1 MITNK
6 SYHVPVLL
14 DASIEALNLGDGGGN
29 WMDATFGGGGHSRLI
44 ISKLN
49 DEGRLFGF
57 DQDPDAK
64 KNSIEDS
71 RFTLVEANFRYA
83 KQFLNLKGVK
93 NLDGMLADL
102 GVSSHQFDTAE
113 RGFSLR
119 MDGPLD
125 MRMNHSSGRSASK
138 LIEDSTWEELMVVLR
153 MYGEVNRPDKLARTI
168 KAASDNSPIKTTNDL
183 VKVLI
188 KHAPSGRENKFYAQ
202 VFQALRIEVNDELVA
217 LRELLEQATLLLK
230 PGGRLAIISY
240 HSLEDRLVKH
250 FMRSGNF
257 EDKVE
262 KDIKGQT
269 LAPFS
274 QVVRKAIV
282 ATPEEVL
289 DNPRARSARLRIAE
303 RTSSTPKAC

>member
-1 MITNK
+1 MTNH

-14 DASIEALNLGDGGGN
+14 DASIEALKLGDGGGD
-29 WMDATFGGGGHSRLI
+29 WMDATFGGGGHSRVI

-49 DEGRLFGF
+49 NEGRLFSF
-57 DQDPDAK
+57 DQDPDAVANK
-64 KNSIEDS
+64 IDDS
-71 RFTLVEANFRYA
+71 RFNLVEANFRYA
-83 KQFLNLKGVK
+83 KQFLSLHGVK
-93 NLDGMLADL
+93 ELSGMLADL
-102 GVSSHQFDTAE
+102 GVSSHQFDTAD

-125 MRMNHSSGRSASK
+125 MRMNHSSGLSAAE
-138 LIEDSTWEELMVVLR
+138 LIEESTWEELMVVLR

-183 VKVLI
+183 IKAI
-188 KHAPSGRENKFYAQ
+188 SKHAPSGRENKFYAQ
-202 VFQALRIEVNDELVA
+202 VFQALRIEVNDELAA
-217 LRELLEQATLLLK
+217 LKDLLEQATQLIK

-262 KDIKGQT
+262 KDIKGVS
-269 LAPFS
+269 LAPFK

-289 DNPRARSARLRIAE
+289 GNPRARSARLRIAE
-303 RTSSTPKAC
+303 RTTYTPKS

>member
-1 MITNK
+1 MTNH

-14 DASIEALNLGDGGGN
+14 DASIEALKLGDGGGD
-29 WMDATFGGGGHSRLI
+29 WMDATFGGGGHSRVI

-49 DEGRLFGF
+49 NEGRLFSF
-57 DQDPDAK
+57 DQDPDAVANK
-64 KNSIEDS
+64 IDDS
-71 RFTLVEANFRYA
+71 RFNLVEANFRYA
-83 KQFLNLKGVK
+83 KQFLSLHGVK
-93 NLDGMLADL
+93 ELSGMLADL
-102 GVSSHQFDTAE
+102 GVSSHQFDTAD

-125 MRMNHSSGRSASK
+125 MRMNHSSGLSAAE
-138 LIEDSTWEELMVVLR
+138 LIEESTWEELMVVLR

-168 KAASDNSPIKTTNDL
+168 KAASENSPIKTTNDL
-183 VKVLI
+183 IKAI
-188 KHAPSGRENKFYAQ
+188 SKHAPSGRENKFYAQ
-202 VFQALRIEVNDELVA
+202 VFQALRIEVNDELAA
-217 LRELLEQATLLLK
+217 LKDLLEQATQLIK

-262 KDIKGQT
+262 KDIKGAS
-269 LAPFS
+269 LAPFK
-274 QVVRKAIV
+274 QVVRKATV

-289 DNPRARSARLRIAE
+289 GNPRARSARLRIAE
-303 RTSSTPKAC
+303 RTTYNPN

>member
-1 MITNK
+1 MTNT

-29 WMDATFGGGGHSRLI
+29 WMDATLGGGGHSRVI

-83 KQFLNLKGVK
+83 KQFLNLNGVK

-125 MRMNHSSGRSASK
+125 MRMNHSSGRSASE

-168 KAASDNSPIKTTNDL
+168 KAASDNSPIKTTHDL

-202 VFQALRIEVNDELVA
+202 VFQALRIEVNDELGA

-269 LAPFS
+269 LAPFI

-303 RTSSTPKAC
+303 RTTYTPEAC

>member
-1 MITNK
+1 MPNT

-14 DASIEALNLGDGGGN
+14 EASIEALNLGDGGGN
-29 WMDATFGGGGHSRLI
+29 WMDATFGGGGHSRVI
-44 ISKLN
+44 VSKLSK
-49 DEGRLFGF
+49 EGMLYGF
-57 DQDPDAK
+57 DQDPDALLNK
-64 KNSIEDS
+64 IDDS

-83 KQFLNLKGVK
+83 KQFLGLHGVK
-93 NLDGMLADL
+93 ELSGMLADL
-102 GVSSHQFDTAE
+102 GVSSHQFDTAK

-125 MRMNHSSGRSASK
+125 MRMNPDAGLSAAE
-138 LIEDSTWEELMVVLR
+138 LIQESTGEELMMILR
-153 MYGEVNRPDKLARTI
+153 TYGEVNRPDKLARVI
-168 KAASDNSPIKTTNDL
+168 KAASNDSPINTTSDL
-183 VKVLI
+183 IKVLS
-188 KHAPSGRENKFYAQ
+188 KSAPGGRENKYYAQ
-202 VFQALRIEVNDELVA
+202 VFQALRIEVNDELAA
-217 LRELLEQATLLLK
+217 LRELLEAATSLIK

-262 KDIKGQT
+262 KDIKGMT
-269 LAPFS
+269 LAPFK

-289 DNPRARSARLRIAE
+289 KNPRARSARLRIAE
-303 RTSSTPKAC
+303 RTTFNPSVK

>member
-1 MITNK
+1 MTNH

-14 DASIEALNLGDGGGN
+14 DASIEALKLGDGGGD
-29 WMDATFGGGGHSRLI
+29 WMDATFGGGGHSRVI

-49 DEGRLFGF
+49 NEGRLFSF
-57 DQDPDAK
+57 DQDPDAVANK
-64 KNSIEDS
+64 IDDS
-71 RFTLVEANFRYA
+71 RFNLVEANFRYA
-83 KQFLNLKGVK
+83 KQFLSLHGVK
-93 NLDGMLADL
+93 ELSGMLADL
-102 GVSSHQFDTAE
+102 GVSSHQFDTAD

-125 MRMNHSSGRSASK
+125 MRMNHSSGLSAAE
-138 LIEDSTWEELMVVLR
+138 LIEESTWEELMVVLR

-183 VKVLI
+183 IKAI
-188 KHAPSGRENKFYAQ
+188 SKHAPSGRENKFYAQ
-202 VFQALRIEVNDELVA
+202 VFQALRIEVNDELAA
-217 LRELLEQATLLLK
+217 LKDLLEQATQLIK

-262 KDIKGQT
+262 KDIKGAS
-269 LAPFS
+269 LAPFK

-289 DNPRARSARLRIAE
+289 GNPRARSARLRIAE
-303 RTSSTPKAC
+303 RTTYTPKS

>member
-1 MITNK
+1 MTNH

-14 DASIEALNLGDGGGN
+14 DASIEALKLGDGGGD
-29 WMDATFGGGGHSRLI
+29 WMDATFGGGGHSRVI

-49 DEGRLFGF
+49 NEGRLFSF
-57 DQDPDAK
+57 DQDPDAVVNK
-64 KNSIEDS
+64 IDDN
-71 RFTLVEANFRYA
+71 RFNLVEANFRYA
-83 KQFLNLKGVK
+83 KQFLSLHGVK
-93 NLDGMLADL
+93 ELSGMLADL
-102 GVSSHQFDTAE
+102 GVSSHQFDTAD

-125 MRMNHSSGRSASK
+125 MRMNHSSGLSAAE
-138 LIEDSTWEELMVVLR
+138 LIEESTWEELMVVLR

-183 VKVLI
+183 IKAI
-188 KHAPSGRENKFYAQ
+188 SKHAPSGRENKFYAQ
-202 VFQALRIEVNDELVA
+202 VFQALRIEVNDELAA
-217 LRELLEQATLLLK
+217 LKDLLEQATQLIK

-262 KDIKGQT
+262 KDIKGAS
-269 LAPFS
+269 LAPFK

-289 DNPRARSARLRIAE
+289 GNPRARSARLRIAE
-303 RTSSTPKAC
+303 RTTYTPKS